1 MYYVYALQ
9 SLKDENWLYI
19 GYTTNL
25 EERFAKHTK
34 SKIASTKKYLPLRL
48 VYYEAYL
55 NKTDAAK
62 REYELKHS
70 QQQKEILKERIIN
83 SLKE

>member
-9 SLKDENWLYI
+9 TLKDKNWLYV

-25 EERFAKHTK
+25 KERFTKHTK
-34 SKIASTKKYLPLRL
+34 GEAISTKKYLPLRL

-62 REYELKHS
+62 REYELKHNS
-70 QQQKEILKERIIN
+70 QQKEILKDKIKY
-83 SLKE
+83 SLA

>member
-9 SLKDENWLYI
+9 SLKDKNWLYI
-19 GYTTNL
+19 GYSTQL
-25 EERFAKHTK
+25 KERIKKHLVG
-34 SKIASTKKYLPLRL
+34 KIISTKKYLPVRL
-48 VYYEAYL
+48 IYYEAYL

-70 QQQKEILKERIIN
+70 QQQKELLKQRIKN
-83 SLKE
+83 SAL